1 MEGPHEFGIK
11 IMMKLDKSDCF
22 SDGYSL
28 EIFDKDTDLQRYICV
43 ICKKVLKSAIQL
55 PQLNVPARAW
65 LDCYTA
71 NIR

>member
-55 PQLNVPARAW
+55 PQLNVPATAC
-65 LDCYTA
+65 LECYTA

>member
-28 EIFDKDTDLQRYICV
+28 EIFDKDTDFQRYICV

-55 PQLNVPARAW
+55 PQLNVPARAC
-65 LDCYTA
+65 LECYTA